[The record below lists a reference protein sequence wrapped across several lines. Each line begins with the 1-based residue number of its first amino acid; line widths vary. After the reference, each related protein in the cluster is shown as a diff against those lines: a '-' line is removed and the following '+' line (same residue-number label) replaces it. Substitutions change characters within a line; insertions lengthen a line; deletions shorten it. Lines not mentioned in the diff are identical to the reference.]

1 MNSLLDSD
9 DDLHE
14 TKDHGDREISLGT
27 TMLLGIFFGLA
38 LICAVF
44 FGLGYSMGRKS
55 VQGAS
60 GVASNASNTNFG
72 SFKPAPGRSTLDPLG
87 ADKPGPAVTVPYTAP
102 PAYTKPVPVAAPV
115 SQTASDEPAA
125 STPAPITR
133 VAPSAASPTAAAP
146 VAATPVA
153 APAPGAISAM
163 VQIAAVT
170 HQEDADYLVSALKRR
185 GYSVAIHT
193 SPQDKF
199 LHVQVGPFNNKKDA
213 EAMKAKLLSDGFN
226 AIVK

>member
-9 DDLHE
+9 DELHE

-38 LICAVF
+38 LICAIF
-44 FGLGYSMGRKS
+44 FGFGYSMGRKS
-55 VQGAS
+55 VQGTS
-60 GVASNASNTNFG
+60 GVASNTSGGNFG
-72 SFKPAPGRSTLDPLG
+72 SFKPAPGRSNLDPLG
-87 ADKPGPAVTVPYTAP
+87 ADKSGPAVTVPYTPP
-102 PAYTKPVPVAAPV
+102 PAYKPAPVAAAEEPR
-115 SQTASDEPAA
+115 SEEPAA
-125 STPAPITR
+125 PAPAPITR
-133 VAPSAASPTAAAP
+133 ATPTATAAP
-146 VAATPVA
+146 TPVA
-153 APAPGAISAM
+153 APAPTPVAVPGAVSAM

-199 LHVQVGPFNNKKDA
+199 LHVQVGPFSSKKDA